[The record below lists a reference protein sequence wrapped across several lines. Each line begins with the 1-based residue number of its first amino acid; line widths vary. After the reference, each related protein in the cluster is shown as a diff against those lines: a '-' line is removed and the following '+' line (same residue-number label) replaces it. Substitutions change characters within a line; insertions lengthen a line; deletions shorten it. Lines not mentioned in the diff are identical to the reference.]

1 MLAFGAITLDRTMRS
16 FLPSY
21 TLRTAPSLDA
31 ALAIL
36 AEEPGA
42 WRPFAGGTDLMVQ
55 LAAGTLTHRQF
66 VNVWG
71 LRELRHVTVADD
83 AVTIG
88 ALTTFSDVQKH
99 ELLGAEFPL
108 LGRAAADTGGIANQ
122 NRGTIA
128 GNVANASPAADT
140 PPALLVYDAA
150 IELAST
156 RGRRLVPYDRFH
168 SGYKQMDLAPDELII
183 AVRLPR
189 RSGWIQHYR
198 KVGARRAQAISKV
211 CFAAAARVEQG
222 RIAEVRLAFGS
233 VAPTVVRAA
242 QAEAALTAATPDRD
256 TIRAALDALH
266 RDITPIDDI
275 RSTKAYRT
283 TVAANLLRDFLSSL
297 PTA

>member
-1 MLAFGAITLDRTMRS
+1 MRS

-21 TLRTAPSLDA
+21 TLRPAASLDA

-71 LRELRHVTVADD
+71 LRELRQVAVADD

-99 ELLGAEFPL
+99 ERLGAEFPL

-140 PPALLVYDAA
+140 PPALLVYDAQ

-156 RGRRLVPYDRFH
+156 RGRRVVPYDRFH
-168 SGYKQMDLAPDELII
+168 SGYKQMDLAPDELIV

-222 RIAEVRLAFGS
+222 RIAEVRLALGS

-256 TIRAALDALH
+256 TIRAALEALH
-266 RDITPIDDI
+266 RDIAPIDDI
-275 RSTKAYRT
+275 RSTRAYRT
-283 TVAANLLRDFLSSL
+283 AVAANLLRDFLSSL

>member
-1 MLAFGAITLDRTMRS
+1 MRS
-16 FLPSY
+16 FLPSFA
-21 TLRTAPSLDA
+21 LRSAPSLDGV
-31 ALAIL
+31 LAIL
-36 AEEPGA
+36 AEQPGA
-42 WRPFAGGTDLMVQ
+42 CRPFAGGTDVMVQ

-71 LRELRHVTVADD
+71 LRELRHITVADD

-108 LGRAAADTGGIANQ
+108 LIRAAAETGGIANQ

-150 IELAST
+150 IEVAST
-156 RGRRLVPYDRFH
+156 RDRRRVPYDRFH
-168 SGYKQMDLAPDELII
+168 SGYKQMDLAPDELIV

-222 RIAEVRLAFGS
+222 RIAEIRLAFGS
-233 VAPTVVRAA
+233 VAPTVVRAV
-242 QAEAALTAATPDRD
+242 QAEAALTAAMPDRD

-266 RDITPIDDI
+266 RDIAPIDDI
-275 RSTKAYRT
+275 RSTGAYRS

-297 PTA
+297 PTP